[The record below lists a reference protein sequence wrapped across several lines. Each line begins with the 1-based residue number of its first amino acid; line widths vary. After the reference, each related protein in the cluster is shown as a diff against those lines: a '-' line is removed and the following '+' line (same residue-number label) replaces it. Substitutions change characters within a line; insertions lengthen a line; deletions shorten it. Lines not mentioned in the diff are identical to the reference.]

1 DELAQPRP
9 VPLAREDGERVGR
22 VHALDVD
29 LLRVRVVGQHER
41 DVRGAALLPEE
52 EPARVLVVGHRV
64 HRGDVRRPEERDAVR
79 RGRAREREAAA
90 VHEQDARRRLR
101 AQRPHEV
108 RLGAA
113 VRGAVD
119 DRAVEREGEV
129 AQRGAREVR
138 ARRPGARGRGRSGG
152 GRVCGGRARRRSA
165 CWGGHPSTVGHAA
178 RRGATGACAVT
189 DYRGRVPR
197 SPLTLAALATAAV
210 PGLDARSAR
219 PVEDPGDY
227 DTAIVTDAD
236 GGRWTVRAPR
246 SLQAGA
252 ALEAEAELLSSL
264 QHYAESGVLSFAVP
278 RVAGTALLP
287 EAGRAVVGPALE
299 GTPLDVDALR
309 PGPGL
314 AADLGRV
321 IAAVHELPRTI
332 VDDAGLPGY
341 EVEEYRSRRMAELDE
356 AAATGQ
362 VPPNLLRR
370 WETALEDVSL
380 WRFQP
385 VVVHGDL
392 GP

>member
-1 DELAQPRP
+1 M
-9 VPLAREDGERVGR
+9 
-22 VHALDVD
+22 
-29 LLRVRVVGQHER
+29 
-41 DVRGAALLPEE
+41 
-52 EPARVLVVGHRV
+52 
-64 HRGDVRRPEERDAVR
+64 
-79 RGRAREREAAA
+79 
-90 VHEQDARRRLR
+90 
-101 AQRPHEV
+101 
-108 RLGAA
+108 
-113 VRGAVD
+113 
-119 DRAVEREGEV
+119 
-129 AQRGAREVR
+129 
-138 ARRPGARGRGRSGG
+138 
-152 GRVCGGRARRRSA
+152 
-165 CWGGHPSTVGHAA
+165 
-178 RRGATGACAVT
+178 T

-287 EAGRAVVGPALE
+287 EGGRAVVGPALE

-356 AAATGQ
+356 AAATGK

-392 GP
+392 GPEQVLVARGRVVAVTDWASARVADPADDLAWLLVSAPPEAIDSVMEAYQLRRTELTDKHLVDRALLVGELALARWLLHGVRHGLDDVVADALDMLADLDEATQDDD